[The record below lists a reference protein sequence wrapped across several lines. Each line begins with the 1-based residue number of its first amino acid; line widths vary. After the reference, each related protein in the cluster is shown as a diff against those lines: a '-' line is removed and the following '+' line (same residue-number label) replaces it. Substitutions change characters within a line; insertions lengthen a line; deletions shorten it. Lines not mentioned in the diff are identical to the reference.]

1 MSVSLGG
8 EKLRNGKSSEMENLL
23 PEGWKRK
30 TDPSSGKFYYVNRK
44 LRRTTWTK
52 PEGEKTEVLRGKVSS
67 DVKTLIALRR
77 RGFDWIPGEDNI
89 RPTPETREKKVK
101 WLESVMS
108 KYVGRRDFVLHD
120 LFRCETRRNEK
131 GLMLV
136 DEASLKRVGK
146 KKKLY
151 PNMFPYDLP
160 SGTIHYVMWYTWTR
174 PEDSEITSDIA
185 NALGKDADF
194 VWYENPKMSIP
205 EIFHVQVF
213 AKRSG
218 F

>member
-1 MSVSLGG
+1 MVKNG
-8 EKLRNGKSSEMENLL
+8 ETENLREMENLL
-23 PEGWKRK
+23 PDGWKRK

-52 PEGEKTEVLRGKVSS
+52 PEGEKKGMLRCKVSS

-101 WLESVMS
+101 WLESVVS

-120 LFRCETRRNEK
+120 LFGCETRRNEK
-131 GLMLV
+131 GLMQV
-136 DEASLKRVGK
+136 DETSLKGVGK
-146 KKKLY
+146 KRKLY
-151 PNMFPYDLP
+151 PNMFPYNLP
-160 SGTIHYVMWYTWTR
+160 SGTIHYVMWYTWIR

-185 NALGKDADF
+185 NALGKDTDF
-194 VWYENPKMSIP
+194 IWYENPKMSIP

-213 AKRSG
+213 AKRRG

>member
-1 MSVSLGG
+1 MEFLGG
-8 EKLRNGKSSEMENLL
+8 ETENLREMENLL
-23 PEGWKRK
+23 PDGWKRK

-52 PEGEKTEVLRGKVSS
+52 PEGEKKDVLRCKVSS

-213 AKRSG
+213 AKRRG

>member
-1 MSVSLGG
+1 
-8 EKLRNGKSSEMENLL
+8 MENLL

-52 PEGEKTEVLRGKVSS
+52 PEGEKKGMLRCKVSS

-131 GLMLV
+131 GLMYV

-146 KKKLY
+146 KAE
-151 PNMFPYDLP
+151 
-160 SGTIHYVMWYTWTR
+160 VV
-174 PEDSEITSDIA
+174 SE
-185 NALGKDADF
+185 
-194 VWYENPKMSIP
+194 
-205 EIFHVQVF
+205 HVPV
-213 AKRSG
+213 
-218 F
+218 

>member
-1 MSVSLGG
+1 MKNG
-8 EKLRNGKSSEMENLL
+8 ETENLREMENLL

-52 PEGEKTEVLRGKVSS
+52 PEGEKKDVLRCKVSS

-213 AKRSG
+213 AKRRG

>member
-1 MSVSLGG
+1 MLSYLCHRFPILSLVC
-8 EKLRNGKSSEMENLL
+8 RFSSTFITHIETYFELKHQGL
-23 PEGWKRK
+23 
-30 TDPSSGKFYYVNRK
+30 
-44 LRRTTWTK
+44 TK
-52 PEGEKTEVLRGKVSS
+52 V
-67 DVKTLIALRR
+67 LRR

-146 KKKLY
+146 
-151 PNMFPYDLP
+151 
-160 SGTIHYVMWYTWTR
+160 
-174 PEDSEITSDIA
+174 
-185 NALGKDADF
+185 
-194 VWYENPKMSIP
+194 NP
-205 EIFHVQVF
+205 
-213 AKRSG
+213 
-218 F
+218 

>member
-1 MSVSLGG
+1 
-8 EKLRNGKSSEMENLL
+8 
-23 PEGWKRK
+23 
-30 TDPSSGKFYYVNRK
+30 
-44 LRRTTWTK
+44 
-52 PEGEKTEVLRGKVSS
+52 
-67 DVKTLIALRR
+67 
-77 RGFDWIPGEDNI
+77 
-89 RPTPETREKKVK
+89 
-101 WLESVMS
+101 MS

-213 AKRSG
+213 AKRRG

>member
-1 MSVSLGG
+1 
-8 EKLRNGKSSEMENLL
+8 MENLL

-52 PEGEKTEVLRGKVSS
+52 PEGEKKGMLRCKVSS

-146 KKKLY
+146 KRKLY

-213 AKRSG
+213 AKRRG